1 MAFKKELFIN
11 FLFATIPIT
20 FVLGN
25 LLLNL
30 NVLLIILFS
39 LYFFRLRIF
48 EEKFS
53 SIDKLLLGFFLY
65 IFANGLINNYL
76 SSLDSN
82 IILIKS
88 LGYFRFLIL
97 YFIIKF
103 YIKKNIINYKYLFF
117 SLGFVC
123 LFVSIDII
131 IQYIFGQDIF
141 GYKSIRSH
149 RVLSGPFGDEYIAGS
164 FIQRFY
170 IFAMYFILLFT
181 KFKKLQSQNFL
192 IYISAIIFFFGTFLA
207 GNRFP
212 LVLFIFILVLFFLF
226 EKQLRTKFFIIFT
239 ATILILSFNLSSN
252 RHIITHY
259 GIFVD
264 RGVQIK
270 DYIFKRIKSEDYN
283 IPNTYAKEFETGF
296 LVWENNKVFGGG
308 IKSFYINCTKVKS
321 SVLDKIGGTNCN
333 THPHNY
339 YLHISTELGLIGLL
353 FSLII
358 FSTIIFRSIKII
370 LFSENITHK
379 KTLLPFFL
387 VLLVE
392 IFPFKTS
399 GSFFTSANS
408 IVLFFVI
415 SFIVGLIE
423 LKRKQKI

>member
-1 MAFKKELFIN
+1 MALKKEVFIN
-11 FLFATIPIT
+11 FLFAIIPIT
-20 FVLGN
+20 FILGN

-30 NVLLIILFS
+30 NILLIILFS

-53 SIDKLLLGFFLY
+53 GIDKLLCGFFLY

-76 SSLDSN
+76 SGLDSN

-103 YIKKNIINYKYLFF
+103 YVKENIINYKYLFF
-117 SLGFVC
+117 SFGSVC

-149 RVLSGPFGDEYIAGS
+149 RVLSGPFGDEYVAGS

-181 KFKKLQSQNFL
+181 KFKNIQTQNFL
-192 IYISAIIFFFGTFLA
+192 IYVSGIIFLFGTFLA

-212 LVLFIFILVLFFLF
+212 LFLFILILALFFLF
-226 EKQLRTKFFIIFT
+226 EKQIRTKFLIIFT
-239 ATILILSFNLSSN
+239 ASFLILSFNLSSN
-252 RHIITHY
+252 KNIITHY
-259 GIFVD
+259 SSFVD
-264 RGVQIK
+264 RGIEIK
-270 DYIFKRIKSEDYN
+270 DYVFKRIKSEEYN
-283 IPNTYAKEFETGF
+283 IPNTYAKELETGF

-308 IKSFYINCTKVKS
+308 IKSFYYNCAKVKS
-321 SVLDKIGGTNCN
+321 LPLDRIGGTSCN

-339 YLHISTELGLIGLL
+339 YLHISTELGLVGLL

-358 FSTIIFRSIKII
+358 FFSIMLRSLKIIF
-370 LFSENITHK
+370 FSENITHR

-387 VLLVE
+387 VFLAE

-399 GSFFTSANS
+399 GSFFTSTNS

>member
-11 FLFATIPIT
+11 FLFAIIPIT
-20 FVLGN
+20 FILGN

-30 NVLLIILFS
+30 NILLIILFS
-39 LYFFRLRIF
+39 LYIYRLRIF

-53 SIDKLLLGFFLY
+53 SIDKLLLCFFLY

-76 SSLDSN
+76 SGLDSN

-103 YIKKNIINYKYLFF
+103 YVKKNIINYKYLFF
-117 SLGFVC
+117 SFGSVC

-131 IQYIFGQDIF
+131 IQYIFSQDIF

-149 RVLSGPFGDEYIAGS
+149 RVLSGPFGDEYVAGS

-170 IFAMYFILLFT
+170 IFAIYFILLFT
-181 KFKKLQSQNFL
+181 KFKKIQTQNFL
-192 IYISAIIFFFGTFLA
+192 IYTSAIIFLFGTFLA

-212 LVLFIFILVLFFLF
+212 FFLFILILVLFFLF
-226 EKQLRTKFFIIFT
+226 EKQIRTKFLIIFT
-239 ATILILSFNLSSN
+239 AIILILSFNLSSN
-252 RHIITHY
+252 KHIVTHY
-259 GIFVD
+259 SSFVD
-264 RGVQIK
+264 RGIEIK
-270 DYIFKRIKSEDYN
+270 DYVLKRIKSEEYN
-283 IPNTYAKEFETGF
+283 IPNVYAKELETGF
-296 LVWENNKVFGGG
+296 LVWENNKFFGGG
-308 IKSFYINCTKVKS
+308 IKSFYYNCAKVKS
-321 SVLDKIGGTNCN
+321 SALDRIGGTSCN

-353 FSLII
+353 FSLILF
-358 FSTIIFRSIKII
+358 FSIMLRSLKIIF
-370 LFSENITHK
+370 FSENITHR

-387 VLLVE
+387 VFLAE

-399 GSFFTSANS
+399 GSFFTSVNS

-415 SFIVGLIE
+415 SFIVGLFE
-423 LKRKQKI
+423 LKRKNKI

>member
-30 NVLLIILFS
+30 NILLIIFFS
-39 LYFFRLRIF
+39 LYFFRFKIF

-65 IFANGLINNYL
+65 VFTNGLINNYY
-76 SSLDSN
+76 SSLESN

-103 YIKKNIINYKYLFF
+103 YVKKNIINYKYLFF
-117 SLGFVC
+117 SLGSVC
-123 LFVSIDII
+123 LLVSIDII

-141 GYKSIRSH
+141 GYESIRSD
-149 RVLSGPFGDEYIAGS
+149 RVLSGPFGDEYVAGS

-181 KFKKLQSQNFL
+181 KFKKIQRQNFL
-192 IYISAIIFFFGTFLA
+192 IYVSAIIFFFGTFLA

-212 LVLFIFILVLFFLF
+212 LVLFILILVLFFLF
-226 EKQLRTKFFIIFT
+226 EKQLRAKFFIIF
-239 ATILILSFNLSSN
+239 AAVFLVFSFNLNSN
-252 RHIITHY
+252 KDIVTHY
-259 GIFVD
+259 SSFVD
-264 RGVQIK
+264 RGIEIK
-270 DYIFKRIKSEDYN
+270 DYVFKRIKSEEYN
-283 IPNTYAKEFETGF
+283 IPNTYAKELETGF

-308 IKSFYINCTKVKS
+308 IKSFYVNCTKVKS
-321 SVLDKIGGTNCN
+321 SVLDRIGGTNCN

-358 FSTIIFRSIKII
+358 FSSIIFRSLKII
-370 LFSENITHK
+370 FFSENITHR

-387 VLLVE
+387 VFLVE

-399 GSFFTSANS
+399 GSFFTSTNS

>member
-30 NVLLIILFS
+30 NILLIIFFS
-39 LYFFRLRIF
+39 LYFFRFKIF

-65 IFANGLINNYL
+65 VFTNGLINNYY
-76 SSLDSN
+76 SSLESN

-103 YIKKNIINYKYLFF
+103 YVKKNIINYKYLFF
-117 SLGFVC
+117 SLGSVC

-358 FSTIIFRSIKII
+358 FSTIILRSLKII
-370 LFSENITHK
+370 FFSKNITHR

-387 VLLVE
+387 VFIAE

>member
-11 FLFATIPIT
+11 ILFAIIPIT
-20 FVLGN
+20 FILGN

-30 NVLLIILFS
+30 NILLIILFS
-39 LYFFRLRIF
+39 LYFFKLRIF

-65 IFANGLINNYL
+65 IFANGLINNHL
-76 SSLDSN
+76 SSLDSD

-103 YIKKNIINYKYLFF
+103 FVKKNIINYKYLFF

-131 IQYIFGQDIF
+131 IQYTFGQDIF
-141 GYKSIRSH
+141 GYKATRSQ
-149 RVLSGPFGDEYIAGS
+149 RVLSGPFGDEYVAGT

-181 KFKKLQSQNFL
+181 KFKNIQTQNFL
-192 IYISAIIFFFGTFLA
+192 IYVSAIAFLFGTFLA
-207 GNRFP
+207 GNRIP
-212 LVLFIFILVLFFLF
+212 LVLSILILVLFFLF
-226 EKQLRTKFFIIFT
+226 EKQLRTKLFIIFT
-239 ATILILSFNLSSN
+239 AAILILSFNLSSN
-252 RHIITHY
+252 KDIITHY
-259 GIFVD
+259 ASFVE
-264 RGVQIK
+264 RSIEIK
-270 DYIFKRIKSEDYN
+270 DYVFKRIKSEEYN

-308 IKSFYINCTKVKS
+308 IKSFHNNCTKVKS

-358 FSTIIFRSIKII
+358 FSTIILRSLKII
-370 LFSENITHK
+370 FFSKNITHR

-387 VLLVE
+387 VFIAE